1 MAQKKSEQPVNVDI
15 QDEVIRDPKTGKTI
29 SKKAA
34 FFVAGGSLLAGSSLG
49 MSSSTRNTEPIQV
62 DTNDDMIA
70 DSLMTDENSDGLYET
85 SDVIAVPDGPEQ
97 VETEPVGHP
106 FDVTAAPHSSEVSDE
121 MSFSEAFASAREEL
135 GPGGVFSWHGQDYGT
150 FYAEEVDDSGNPI
163 IDYDTAIENDQQN
176 IEVETNVEDEPQA
189 SNEAEE
195 VPEEVH
201 VLGLDSDAGG
211 AVETYVVDTN
221 LDGSA
226 DALYV
231 DGNLDGQITDE
242 EVQIIHDPTTL
253 EAAAEPTDGS
263 MISVDT
269 NADGQD
275 DVMLVDA
282 NSDLV
287 ADAIGADQNQD
298 MVIDESEVQILNE
311 EAFQGAE
318 IEEGA
323 EGLGADQVEYDGE
336 VANDMP
342 EDGPEA
348 ELDNFSGDITN
359 LEDNF
364 ADYNEWV

>member
-1 MAQKKSEQPVNVDI
+1 MAQKKSEQPVNVEI

-34 FFVAGGSLLAGSSLG
+34 LFVAGGSLLAGSSLG
-49 MSSSTRNTEPIQV
+49 MSSSTRNSDPIQV
-62 DTNDDMIA
+62 DTDNDMIA
-70 DSLMTDENSDGLYET
+70 DSLFSDENADGIYET
-85 SDVIAVPDGPEQ
+85 SEVMAVPDGPEQ

-106 FDVTAAPHSSEVSDE
+106 FDVTAAPHSSAVSDD

-163 IDYDTAIENDQQN
+163 IEYDTVDENSHQNTEVEAN
-176 IEVETNVEDEPQA
+176 IEDDSQA
-189 SNEAEE
+189 SLEGEE
-195 VPEEVH
+195 TPEEVH
-201 VLGLDSDAGG
+201 VLGLDSNADGV
-211 AVETYVVDTN
+211 VETYVVDTN

-242 EVQIIHDPTTL
+242 EVQIIHDPATL
-253 EAAAEPTDGS
+253 GTPEEPTDGS

-275 DVMLVDA
+275 DVLLVDA

-287 ADAIGADQNQD
+287 VDAIGADQNQD

-311 EAFQGAE
+311 EAFQEAGSV
-318 IEEGA
+318 EGTD
-323 EGLGADQVEYDGE
+323 EMSSDQVEYDGE

-342 EDGPEA
+342 EDVPEA

-364 ADYNEWV
+364 TDYNEWV

>member
-1 MAQKKSEQPVNVDI
+1 MTDKKRERPVIVEI
-15 QDEVIRDPKTGKTI
+15 QDEKITDPKTGKTI

-34 FFVAGGSLLAGSSLG
+34 MLAAGGSLLAGSSLG
-49 MSSSTRNTEPIQV
+49 LGSTVHRSDSIPV
-62 DTNDDMIA
+62 DTNNDMVA
-70 DSLMTDENSDGLYET
+70 DSLFSDENGDGIYET
-85 SDVIAVPDGPEQ
+85 SEAMAIPDGPEAP
-97 VETEPVGHP
+97 ETSPAGHP
-106 FDVTAAPHSSEVSDE
+106 FDASSAPQASGINDE

-135 GPGGVFSWHGQDYGT
+135 GPGGVFSWQGQDYGT
-150 FYAEEVDDSGNPI
+150 FYAEEVDESGNPI
-163 IDYDTAIENDQQN
+163 IEYDTAAENNDQN
-176 IEVETNVEDEPQA
+176 VEVEQQIEDEPQA
-189 SNEAEE
+189 SNEGEE
-195 VPEEVH
+195 APEEVH
-201 VLGLDSDAGG
+201 VLGLDSNADG

-242 EVQIIHDPTTL
+242 EVQIIHDPATL
-253 EAAAEPTDGS
+253 EVAAEPTDGS

-275 DVMLVDA
+275 DVLLVDA

-287 ADAIGADQNQD
+287 VDAIGADQNQD

-311 EAFQGAE
+311 DAFQSTE
-318 IEEGA
+318 IEEGG
-323 EGLGADQVEYDGE
+323 EGFGSDQVEYDGE

-342 EDGPEA
+342 EDVPES
-348 ELDNFSGDITN
+348 ELDKLSGDITN

-364 ADYNEWV
+364 TDYNEWV

>member
-1 MAQKKSEQPVNVDI
+1 MTDKKRERPGIIEI
-15 QDEVIRDPKTGKTI
+15 QDEKSTDAKTGKTI

-34 FFVAGGSLLAGSSLG
+34 MLAAGGSLLAGSSLG
-49 MSSSTRNTEPIQV
+49 FGSSLPANDSIQV
-62 DTNDDMIA
+62 DTNNDMVA
-70 DSLMTDENSDGLYET
+70 DSLFTDENGDGIYET
-85 SDVIAVPDGPEQ
+85 SEVIAVPDGPEAP
-97 VETEPVGHP
+97 ETSPAVHP
-106 FDVTAAPHSSEVSDE
+106 FDASAAPQASGINDE

-150 FYAEEVDDSGNPI
+150 FYAEEVYESGNPI
-163 IDYDTAIENDQQN
+163 IEYDTAAENDYQN
-176 IEVETNVEDEPQA
+176 VEVEHQIEDEPQA
-189 SNEAEE
+189 SNGGEEA
-195 VPEEVH
+195 PTEVH
-201 VLGLDSDAGG
+201 VLGLDNNADG

-242 EVQIIHDPTTL
+242 EVQIIHDPATL

-275 DVMLVDA
+275 DVLLVDA

-287 ADAIGADQNQD
+287 VDAIGADQNQD
-298 MVIDESEVQILNE
+298 MVIDENEVQILNE
-311 EAFQGAE
+311 EAFQEAGSV
-318 IEEGA
+318 EGTD
-323 EGLGADQVEYDGE
+323 EMSSDQVEYDGE

-342 EDGPEA
+342 EDVPES

-364 ADYNEWV
+364 TDYNEWV

>member
-1 MAQKKSEQPVNVDI
+1 MAQKKSEQPVNVEI

-34 FFVAGGSLLAGSSLG
+34 MMVAGGSLLAGSSLG
-49 MSSSTRNTEPIQV
+49 LGSSVRGSDSIQV
-62 DTNDDMIA
+62 DTNNDMVA
-70 DSLMTDENSDGLYET
+70 DSLFTDENGDGIYET
-85 SDVIAVPDGPEQ
+85 SEVNAVPDGSEQPES
-97 VETEPVGHP
+97 EPAGQP
-106 FDVTAAPHSSEVSDE
+106 FDVTAAPHSSAVNDE

-163 IDYDTAIENDQQN
+163 IEYDTVDDNYQQ
-176 IEVETNVEDEPQA
+176 EVPVEAPIEDEAQA
-189 SNEAEE
+189 SQGEEA
-195 VPEEVH
+195 VPEELH
-201 VLGLDSDAGG
+201 ILGLDSNADGV
-211 AVETYVVDTN
+211 VETYVVDTN

-231 DGNLDGQITDE
+231 DGNQDGQITEE
-242 EVQIIHDPTTL
+242 EVQIIHDPSTL

-275 DVMLVDA
+275 DVLLVDA

-311 EAFQGAE
+311 EAFQEAGYDAGTDE
-318 IEEGA
+318 M
-323 EGLGADQVEYDGE
+323 GADQVEYDGE

-342 EDGPEA
+342 EDVPES
-348 ELDNFSGDITN
+348 ELDKLSGDITN